1 MPKVLRVLP
10 DEILALLSAGRGMFS
25 TRAATTAGISGDH
38 LRRLVKAGL
47 LVRVNYGHYVAASN
61 YENSSAWDRHRH
73 EARAFAGACEGAYVT
88 GVSAAALWRMPTV
101 GRPPRRP
108 AVVRPKVA
116 GCGGTVT
123 PHGFIRVAE
132 LPRSHRWR
140 IGLTRVV
147 SRAWA
152 AVDTAR
158 SVPPRHG
165 LIVADAAARAGAD
178 LEEVV
183 DLMRGWPGIIR
194 ARWVAEHADACAES
208 PIESLGRFTC
218 LEFRLPLPVSNAWVG
233 LEGPRFRVDG
243 LWPYHWAANEADGA
257 LKYDNRPDA
266 GRIITA
272 QNDREWYLRR
282 LGLDLVRYDWD
293 LVWRRRRELADRF
306 AALLRD
312 NPVRSVPIRWWK
324 HVPGVGP
331 VVPEPSDWPSPRPL
345 LGTLP
350 PGGSAEAA
358 NE

>member
-1 MPKVLRVLP
+1 MV
-10 DEILALLSAGRGMFS
+10 E
-25 TRAATTAGISGDH
+25 
-38 LRRLVKAGL
+38 AGL
-47 LVRVNYGHYVAASN
+47 LVRVNYGHYVAASS
-61 YENSSAWDRHRH
+61 YENSNAWDRHRH
-73 EARAFAGACEGAYVT
+73 EARAFAGACEGAFVT

-108 AVVRPKVA
+108 TVVRPKVA
-116 GCGGTVT
+116 GCG
-123 PHGFIRVAE
+123 
-132 LPRSHRWR
+132 
-140 IGLTRVV
+140 
-147 SRAWA
+147 
-152 AVDTAR
+152 
-158 SVPPRHG
+158 HG

-183 DLMRGWPGIIR
+183 DLMCGWPGIIR

-208 PIESLGRFTC
+208 SIESLGRFTC

-233 LEGPRFRVDG
+233 LEGPTFRVDG

-293 LVWRRRRELADRF
+293 LAWRRRRELADRF

-312 NPVRSVPIRWWK
+312 NPIRSVPIRWWK

-331 VVPEPSDWPSPRPL
+331 VMPEPSDWPSPRPL

-350 PGGSAEAA
+350 PGRPAEAA